1 MPPIEGH
8 ESMVETEEKLALS
21 GCHSASAERSLYW
34 FNALVQI
41 FKVRSEMK
49 KSEAFAPTHHEGYKL
64 LESSYEYFISVRELP
79 KSTCLLGRGKYTPAE
94 GACQERA

>member
-1 MPPIEGH
+1 MLSEPVCHGSKPIRLACLIHAASIHPELGSNSHIRFMPPIEGH

-41 FKVRSEMK
+41 FKVRSETK
-49 KSEAFAPTHHEGYKL
+49 KVGGFRSD
-64 LESSYEYFISVRELP
+64 
-79 KSTCLLGRGKYTPAE
+79 TP
-94 GACQERA
+94 